1 MIEVFCEAPFPA
13 TLLFGKAGEGMRKL
27 FFLLLL
33 GLVGC
38 TNFRGPLQSQQ
49 PVRVDDPLLPT
60 YEQEKLGRAYVAL
73 PDDPYAVS
81 DKTGMVTQQKG
92 IYGR

>member
-1 MIEVFCEAPFPA
+1 MRRLFILA
-13 TLLFGKAGEGMRKL
+13 LLC
-27 FFLLLL
+27 
-33 GLVGC
+33 LVGC

-60 YEQEKLGRAYVAL
+60 FEQEKLGRAYVAL
-73 PDDPYAVS
+73 PEDNFQVG
-81 DKTGMVTQQKG
+81 DKSGLLTQKG

>member
-1 MIEVFCEAPFPA
+1 
-13 TLLFGKAGEGMRKL
+13 MRKL
-27 FFLLLL
+27 LFLLLL

-38 TNFRGPLQSQQ
+38 TNIRGPLQSQQ

-60 YEQEKLGRAYVAL
+60 FEQEKLGRAYVAL
-73 PDDPYAVS
+73 PEDTFQVG
-81 DKTGMVTQQKG
+81 DKSGVVTQKG